1 MFSRQYL
8 LEIGIVVGANGDDL
22 FFTLKKIQQRSFESN
37 RMVELIP
44 FAFLILGAGMAGISM
59 KMMLEHKKRA
69 ARFER
74 ENFSTRRSKDK
85 HLAAIEKDQA
95 KVKELEEKIAKDQIA
110 LAALQLQQREATTH
124 LNELEEKDER
134 LHPSSRRIETDGGED
149 E

>member
-1 MFSRQYL
+1 
-8 LEIGIVVGANGDDL
+8 VVGANGDDL
-22 FFTLKKIQQRSFESN
+22 FFRTKKIRQRSFESN
-37 RMVELIP
+37 HMVELIP

-59 KMMLEHKKRA
+59 KIMLEYKKRA

-74 ENFSTRRSKDK
+74 ENFSIRRSKDK
-85 HLAAIEKDQA
+85 HLAAIEKDEA

-110 LAALQLQQREATTH
+110 LAALQLQQREATTL

-134 LHPSSRRIETDGGED
+134 LHPSSRRIETDKEED

>member
-1 MFSRQYL
+1 M
-8 LEIGIVVGANGDDL
+8 VGANGDDL
-22 FFTLKKIQQRSFESN
+22 FFRTKKIRQRSFESN
-37 RMVELIP
+37 HMVELIP

-59 KMMLEHKKRA
+59 KIMLEYKKRA

-74 ENFSTRRSKDK
+74 ENFSIRRSKDK
-85 HLAAIEKDQA
+85 HLAAIEKDEA

-110 LAALQLQQREATTH
+110 LAALQLQQREATTL

-134 LHPSSRRIETDGGED
+134 LHPSSRRIETDKEED

>member
-1 MFSRQYL
+1 M
-8 LEIGIVVGANGDDL
+8 VGANGDDL

-59 KMMLEHKKRA
+59 KMMLEYKKRA

-74 ENFSTRRSKDK
+74 ENFSIRRSKDK
-85 HLAAIEKDQA
+85 HLAAIEKDEA

-110 LAALQLQQREATTH
+110 LAALQLQQREATTL